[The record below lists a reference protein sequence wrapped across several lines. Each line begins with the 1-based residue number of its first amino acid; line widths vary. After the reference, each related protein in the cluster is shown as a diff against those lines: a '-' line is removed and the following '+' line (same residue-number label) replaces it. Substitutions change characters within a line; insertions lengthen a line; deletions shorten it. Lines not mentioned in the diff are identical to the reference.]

1 MVFEWTAPA
10 RIVFGRGAAAGIG
23 RLAAEIGRRVL
34 FIRAGA
40 LPATSGTV
48 EAVRVALAAEGLEF
62 LEAEARGE
70 PEVEAVDALTARV
83 RPFEPDVI
91 LGLGGGS
98 AIDTAKAVAGL
109 LAGGGEVLDYLE
121 VIGRGRPFG
130 RPGVPVIA
138 VPTTA
143 GTGAEATRNAV
154 LASRAFGVKASLRG
168 PALVPRLAVV
178 DPALTDTLPPAV
190 TASTGL
196 DALTQC
202 LESYLALN
210 SRPWTD
216 ALALEG
222 LNRAA
227 RSLVPAFR
235 GGSAPEARDDMAL
248 AALLS
253 GLCLTNA
260 GLGAVHGLAAALGG
274 KFPIPHGVACGRVL
288 PGVLSEN
295 VRAMPAGGAGRPV
308 PAKCLRLADVFLPA
322 GRGSEKT
329 RTAALGDRLSALVEE
344 LEIPRLSAFGVTEA
358 DLPALA
364 EAAGRSRSIRQNPV
378 ALAEKTLRDILRA
391 AL

>member
-10 RIVFGRGAAAGIG
+10 RIVFGRGAAADIG
-23 RLAAEIGRRVL
+23 RRAAEIGRRVL
-34 FIRAGA
+34 FIRTGA
-40 LPATSGTV
+40 LPATGGTV
-48 EAVRVALAAEGLEF
+48 EAARSALAAEGLEF
-62 LEAEARGE
+62 LEAEVRGE

-83 RPFEPDVI
+83 RPFEPEVI

-121 VIGRGRPFG
+121 VIGRGRPFS

-154 LASRAFGVKASLRG
+154 LASRALGVKASLRG
-168 PALVPRLAVV
+168 PALVPRLALV

-196 DALTQC
+196 DALAQC
-202 LESYLALN
+202 LESFLALN
-210 SRPWTD
+210 ARPWTD

-235 GGSAPEARDDMAL
+235 DGSVLEARDDMAV

-253 GLCLTNA
+253 GICLANA

-295 VRAMPAGGAGRPV
+295 IRAMIAGGAGRTV
-308 PAKCLRLADVFLPA
+308 PAKCLRLAEVFLPA
-322 GRGSEKT
+322 RRGSEKT
-329 RTAALGDRLSALVEE
+329 RMAALGDRLSAFVEE
-344 LEIPRLSAFGVTEA
+344 LELPRLSAFGVTEA
-358 DLPALA
+358 DLPVLA
-364 EAAGRSRSIRQNPV
+364 EAAGRSSSIRQNPV
-378 ALAEKTLRDILRA
+378 ALDEKTLIGILRA